1 MYIYRKSTI
10 EKLLFL
16 FSRFNCIFYL
26 SCLFFYFLIC
36 LMVSSGFLFIVSWF
50 SCSAFFIFVLILVF
64 VCSYFQL
71 AASFESRIARVVLL
85 VNLVYAALLACIF
98 ARAACIFS
106 YQNLNL
112 QSIASFSSLQD
123 HSRAALLA

>member
-1 MYIYRKSTI
+1 MFDGF
-10 EKLLFL
+10 FL
-16 FSRFNCIFYL
+16 FSFYCFL
-26 SCLFFYFLIC
+26 VSLFCF
-36 LMVSSGFLFIVSWF
+36 
-50 SCSAFFIFVLILVF
+50 FFIFVLILVF

-98 ARAACIFS
+98 ARVACIFS